1 MIPGLPDV
9 TVAQLLHRIVAGAVV
24 LGVYGLAAASAAHA
38 VGDEGPKH
46 DGRRSASPIPHLDIF
61 GLLAIVFF
69 RAGWMRPIVFDSKE
83 FARARRGAATVLGI
97 ATLSLVVLACLAQ
110 VARQLVLR
118 LLEFEV
124 GVTVSSVLA
133 AVSDVALGTALLG
146 LLPLPP
152 LLGSLW
158 WTVVRPGAES
168 LARDQK
174 VVLVGYIV
182 TAAILLS
189 GFLTPAFRWLST
201 AVARLIAF

>member
-9 TVAQLLHRIVAGAVV
+9 TVAQLLHRIAAGAVV
-24 LGVYGLAAASAAHA
+24 LAVYGFVAAWTANA

-46 DGRRSASPIPHLDIF
+46 DGRRSASPLAHLDIF
-61 GLLAIVFF
+61 GLLAMVFF
-69 RAGWMRPIVFDSKE
+69 RAGWMRPIDFDSKE
-83 FARARRGAATVLGI
+83 FAGARRGALTVLGA

-118 LLEFEV
+118 VFEFEV
-124 GVTVSSVLA
+124 GVTVASVLA
-133 AVSDVALGTALLG
+133 AVSEVALGTALLG

-152 LLGSLW
+152 LLGALW
-158 WTVVRPGAES
+158 WTVVRPGAEKV
-168 LARDQK
+168 ARNPR

-189 GFLTPAFRWLST
+189 GFLTPAFRWLAT
-201 AVARLIAF
+201 AVQRWIAF